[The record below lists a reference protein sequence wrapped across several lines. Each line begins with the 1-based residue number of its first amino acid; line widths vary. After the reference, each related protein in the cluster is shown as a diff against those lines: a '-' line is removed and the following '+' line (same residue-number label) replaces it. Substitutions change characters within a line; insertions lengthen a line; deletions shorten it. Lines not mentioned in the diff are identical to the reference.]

1 MCLCVC
7 RKTVICQAGPT
18 MKGFPTV
25 EPNNNRKSNKEEVVV
40 EEETNMCRLTS
51 AGSRGLG
58 LEVDP
63 AAEVGRL

>member
-1 MCLCVC
+1 
-7 RKTVICQAGPT
+7 